1 METLINKVKTIKEL
15 NELMGA
21 VINICSDKNDNLV
34 LKALKQHKT
43 NTFAEAQEMAK
54 GILNPKEAQEIAD
67 SILNPNDNDE
77 NLEINTNKKS
87 KKGA

>member
-21 VINICSDKNDNLV
+21 VINICSDKNDNIV

-43 NTFAEAQEMAK
+43 NTFAEAQDIAK
-54 GILNPKEAQEIAD
+54 SLLYPAKTKKDKKKETEEV
-67 SILNPNDNDE
+67 S
-77 NLEINTNKKS
+77 
-87 KKGA
+87 